1 MTSHPPANPTPML
14 RPLFALALSCATAVQ
29 AIEVRELPA
38 PRPADTGE
46 SNLHTVPDGTVH
58 LTYSGAGT
66 VAGERALWLATLA
79 PGAAAWT
86 PARIIAHSPRLLENW
101 ADFASLIVASDGAL
115 WAQWLERGAEG
126 EGYSGWVARS
136 ADQGATWSAPA
147 PLGHEFVRLAPLSG
161 GRVLAVWL
169 ESTRREH
176 GGHAGHG
183 VPRVPAPGEPA
194 PAVMRLQARLL
205 DPHGRSLG
213 EWTVDPD
220 VCTCC
225 QTTIRAL
232 PGDRALV
239 AYRGHTSEDIRDTRV
254 AVFDGRGWSPPRL
267 LHGDGWQI
275 AACPVNGPA
284 ADARGEAVAVA
295 WFTAAGGVARVQ
307 VKFSAD
313 AGATFG
319 PAQAVDLG
327 APLGRVDL
335 ALLGDGSALV
345 SWLERPGATAAA
357 GIYVRRLAAGGAA
370 SAAQLIAPTTEARAS
385 GFPRLAV
392 QPGDRVVLTYTED
405 TTPTRVRTVLLAH
418 PPELA
423 SP

>member
-1 MTSHPPANPTPML
+1 MPRL
-14 RPLFALALSCATAVQ
+14 RPLLALLAVTVVHGG
-29 AIEVRELPA
+29 EVRALPA
-38 PRPADTGE
+38 PRPPDTGE
-46 SNLHTVPDGTVH
+46 SNLHTAPDGTVH
-58 LTYSGAGT
+58 LTYSGAG
-66 VAGERALWLATLA
+66 AAEGERALRLATLA
-79 PGAAAWT
+79 PGAAAWG
-86 PARIIAHSPRLLENW
+86 PDRIIVSSPRLLENW
-101 ADFASLIVASDGAL
+101 ADFASLLVASDGAL

-126 EGYSGWVARS
+126 EDYSGWVARS

-169 ESTRREH
+169 ESTRRGH
-176 GGHAGHG
+176 GGQEGHG
-183 VPRVPAPGEPA
+183 GGPARAPGAPA
-194 PAVMRLQARLL
+194 PAEMRLQARLL
-205 DPHGRSLG
+205 DPRGRSLG

-232 PGDRALV
+232 PGDRAVV
-239 AYRGHTSEDIRDTRV
+239 AYRGHTPEELRDTRV
-254 AVFDGRGWSPPRL
+254 AVFDGSGWSAPRW
-267 LHGDGWQI
+267 LHGDGWRI
-275 AACPVNGPA
+275 PACPVNGPA
-284 ADARGEAVAVA
+284 ADARGGAVAVA
-295 WFTAAGGVARVQ
+295 WFTAAEGVARVQ

-335 ALLGDGSALV
+335 ALLSDGSALV

-357 GIYVRRLAAGGAA
+357 GIYVRRLAATGAA

-392 QPGDRVVLTYTED
+392 RPGDRVVLTYTED
-405 TTPTRVRTVLLAH
+405 TTPTRVRTVLLAE

-423 SP
+423 SR